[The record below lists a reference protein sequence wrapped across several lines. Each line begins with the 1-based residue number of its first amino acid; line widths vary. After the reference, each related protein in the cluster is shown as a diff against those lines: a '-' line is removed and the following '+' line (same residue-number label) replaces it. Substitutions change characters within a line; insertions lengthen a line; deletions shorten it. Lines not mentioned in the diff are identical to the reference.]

1 LNGAIVITIFRVSAL
16 LLAAS
21 LVNAGAA
28 TAQTPQAQIS
38 PEAKSAFAA
47 ITAHPLVKKGLAFLE
62 ADDANTLNDQ
72 KTITVIPAPPFKEQ
86 KRAEYYR
93 ARLQELGLQDVRID
107 SEGNA
112 IGVRRGAGNG
122 PKLIVSAHLD
132 TVFPEGTDVTIK
144 EKDGRLYAPGISDD
158 TRGLAELLSMIRAL
172 NATGIKTVG
181 DIWFVGTVGEEEL
194 GDLRGV
200 KALFR
205 DNKDIDGFIAV
216 ESPSGGVQSIGRV
229 MVGSRRFRVTF
240 KGPGGHSFGAFGL
253 PSAIHALGRAV
264 AKISDVQTPR
274 SPKTTFTVGIIE
286 GGISTNSIAGAAAM
300 QIDMR
305 SSDREALRK
314 LEAEVMTHIGQA
326 VAEENKRWGAT
337 GISVDIKLV
346 GDRPAGTVP
355 LDSPAVQAA
364 ALAIRAVGFPNI
376 VFTEGSNDANLAV
389 SLGIPAIRMASGGRN
404 GGVHTFNEWYQ
415 PQLAYVGSQSLLLT
429 VLGLAGMDGVSP
441 PLLPKRAPRE

>member
-1 LNGAIVITIFRVSAL
+1 VITIFRVSAL

-21 LVNAGAA
+21 LVNASAA
-28 TAQTPQAQIS
+28 TAQTQQAQIS
-38 PEAKSAFAA
+38 PAAKGAFAA
-47 ITAHPLVKKGLAFLE
+47 INAHPLVKIGLAFLE
-62 ADDANTLNDQ
+62 ADDAKTLNDQ
-72 KTITVIPAPPFKEQ
+72 KTMTVIPAPPFKEQ

-93 ARLQELGLQDVRID
+93 ARLQDLGLQDVRID
-107 SEGNA
+107 PEGNA
-112 IGVRRGAGNG
+112 IGVRRGSGNG

-144 EKDGRLYAPGISDD
+144 EKDGRLYAPGISDN

-172 NATGIKTVG
+172 NAASIKTVG

-200 KALFR
+200 KVSFR
-205 DNKDIDGFIAV
+205 DNKDIDGFIAL
-216 ESPSGGVQSIGRV
+216 ESPTGGVHSLGRV

-264 AKISDVQTPR
+264 AKISDVQTPKN
-274 SPKTTFTVGIIE
+274 PKTTFTVGIIE
-286 GGISTNSIAGAAAM
+286 GGISTNSIAGEAAM

-305 SSDREALRK
+305 SSDREALQK
-314 LEAEVMTHIGQA
+314 LEAEVMAHIRQA
-326 VAEENKRWGAT
+326 VAEENKRWDAT
-337 GISVDIKLV
+337 SISVDIKLV

-355 LDSPAVQAA
+355 FDSPAIQAA
-364 ALAIRAVGFPNI
+364 ALAIQAVGLPKI
-376 VFTEGSNDANLAV
+376 VYTEVSNDANLAV
-389 SLGIPAIRMASGGRN
+389 SLGIPAVRLASGDRN

-415 PQLAYVGSQSLLLT
+415 PQLAYVGAQSLFLT
-429 VLGLAGMDGVSP
+429 ALGLVGIEGVSQP
-441 PLLPKRAPRE
+441 ILPKRPARD

>member
-1 LNGAIVITIFRVSAL
+1 VITIFRISAL

-21 LVNAGAA
+21 LLYAGTA
-28 TAQTPQAQIS
+28 TAQTQQAQIS
-38 PEAKSAFAA
+38 PAAKSAYAA
-47 ITAHPLVKKGLAFLE
+47 ITAHSLVKKGLAFIE

-72 KTITVIPAPPFKEQ
+72 KIMTVIPAPPFKEQ

-93 ARLQELGLQDVRID
+93 TRLQELGLQDVRID

-112 IGVRRGAGNG
+112 IGVRRGTGSG

-158 TRGLAELLSMIRAL
+158 TRGLAEVLSLIRAL
-172 NATGIKTVG
+172 NATSIKTVG

-200 KALFR
+200 KVLFR
-205 DNKDIDGFIAV
+205 DNKDIDGFITL
-216 ESPSGGVQSIGRV
+216 ESPTGGAHSIGRV

-264 AKISDVQTPR
+264 AKISDVQTPKN
-274 SPKTTFTVGIIE
+274 PKTTFTVGIIE
-286 GGISTNSIAGAAAM
+286 GGISTNSIAGDAAM

-305 SSDREALRK
+305 SSDRDALRK
-314 LEAEVMTHIGQA
+314 LEAEVMAHIRQA
-326 VAEENKRWGAT
+326 VAEENKRWDAT
-337 GISVDIKLV
+337 SIIVDIKLV
-346 GDRPAGTVP
+346 GDRPAGMVP
-355 LDSPAVQAA
+355 FDSPAIQAA
-364 ALAIRAVGFPNI
+364 ALAIQAVGLPK
-376 VFTEGSNDANLAV
+376 VVYTEVSNDANLAV
-389 SLGIPAIRMASGGRN
+389 SLGIPAVRLASGGRN
-404 GGVHTFNEWYQ
+404 GGVHTVNEWYQ
-415 PQLAYVGSQSLLLT
+415 PLLAYVGAQSLFLT
-429 VLGLAGMDGVSP
+429 TLGLVGMEGVSQP
-441 PLLPKRAPRE
+441 ILPKRPARD